1 MKVII
6 NTFMLLLSLTS
17 CSSNVASSSTC
28 PCGNLIKENNTIYT
42 LESIIGVTKE
52 DEFDMFTFYNAK
64 QEGNYLVS
72 NKIDQKYKSIFY
84 DYLNQDYRM
93 TNYKYIDDNYKE
105 HNDVTEWIL
114 SFNGEY
120 MIIFHQI
127 LFENGDSFLLLRD
140 SDPYISSIISKEVFD
155 EFLIDIGF

>member
-1 MKVII
+1 MKKII
-6 NTFMLLLSLTS
+6 STFILLLSLTS
-17 CSSNVASSSTC
+17 CSNNIISSSTC
-28 PCGNLIKENNTIYT
+28 PCENLVKENNIVYT

-64 QEGNYLVS
+64 KEGDYLVS
-72 NKIDQKYKSIFY
+72 NVIDQKYKSNFY
-84 DYLNQDYRM
+84 DFLNQDYRM
-93 TNYKYIDDNYKE
+93 TNYKYIDDNYKN
-105 HNDVTEWIL
+105 HDDLISWIF

-127 LFENGDSFLLLRD
+127 FLENGDSFLLLRD